1 MTKNGYYEDIEI
13 MDLPI
18 LALVLPCY
26 NEEAL
31 AKKSCEILL
40 NFLNKLIKDNIVSD
54 KSYISVV
61 DDGSTDKSWE
71 ILNTIASEEKKL
83 KLIRFIC
90 NFGHQKALFAGMTEN
105 DADIYITLDFDLQDY
120 IDVITE
126 MIEKYKN
133 KNVDIVYGVRNNRDV
148 DPIIKK
154 ILAKLYYKLSA
165 FLGIKQMPQCA
176 DFRLVT
182 NKVVNFLR
190 NSKETNIYLRGLLY
204 SLNFSYDKVYYRRK
218 ERLSGVPK
226 YTFVKLYELAMDG
239 ITSSNNTIRLINI
252 PAVLFLLIAIFTRNE
267 VFFVGSINLFA
278 IVLIGEY
285 ITKIYTESKNRP
297 SYILSEK
304 INYEKHQ

>member
-40 NFLNKLIKDNIVSD
+40 NFLNKLIEDNIISD

-105 DADIYITLDFDLQDY
+105 DADIYITLYFDLQDDL
-120 IDVITE
+120 DVIPE

-304 INYEKHQ
+304 INYE